1 MYVKSIVRFI
11 TVASRSVRI
20 AIVGSM
26 CCVFAKGEIASGRTV
41 FRVDGEDGS
50 TTNANPAPNGSAWGT
65 AAYLF
70 LQDALAAA
78 SSGGPHQIW
87 VRSTG
92 TSGTLIYYPD
102 EGTGQS
108 NNVQTST
115 FNLRN
120 NVAIY
125 GGFSGTETALGQRNP
140 LNQAILSGDLEKD
153 FKLGDPFAS
162 SDLSDNAYHVVT
174 ATKLN
179 NNARIDGFLI
189 KSGNADG
196 SGHYDRGGGM
206 WILEGGAKVV
216 HCTFQHNRATSSTR
230 GGGAIHIDGEVTVGG
245 QRRPEFVSGGS
256 FFF

>member
-1 MYVKSIVRFI
+1 M
-11 TVASRSVRI
+11 SRSASAQPVR
-20 AIVGSM
+20 VL
-26 CCVFAKGEIASGRTV
+26 
-41 FRVDGEDGS
+41 RVDGEDGLASPGGS
-50 TTNANPAPNGSAWGT
+50 TPGENTDWTNA
-65 AAYLF
+65 YQF
-70 LQDALAAA
+70 LQDGLSRATQLLTGGSPP
-78 SSGGPHQIW
+78 SSVQIW

-102 EGTGQS
+102 EGTGQFD
-108 NNVQTST
+108 NVRTST

-125 GGFSGTETALGQRNP
+125 GGFSATETELGQRNP
-140 LNQAILSGDLEKD
+140 SNLAILSGDLEKD
-153 FKLGDPFAS
+153 FNESEPFAS